1 VTIVHHTG
9 LCPADFDAALRFY
22 RDGIGLDVLVD
33 TVLKTDVKPL
43 LGIHTTK
50 IRTVFLGDA
59 GNRDAGILELVD
71 VGSAEVTSG
80 PPQTGLPSRG
90 LFLISLQVDIE
101 AVLERLGELGLGGVP
116 RRMTMP
122 NGDLLAASVVDP
134 DGVTVEL
141 LHAGRPVLGG

>member
-9 LCPADFDAALRFY
+9 LCPADFDVALRFY

-33 TVLKTDVKPL
+33 TVLETDVKPL
-43 LGIHTTK
+43 LGVHTTK
-50 IRTVFLGDA
+50 IRTVFLGQADKQD
-59 GNRDAGILELVD
+59 GGILELMD
-71 VGSAEVTSG
+71 IGSTEVTSG
-80 PPQTGLPSRG
+80 PPQSGLPSRG
-90 LFLISLQVDIE
+90 LCLISLQVDVE
-101 AVLERLGELGLGGVP
+101 AVLARLDELGLGGLP
-116 RRMTMP
+116 RRMTKP

>member
-9 LCPADFDAALRFY
+9 LCPADFETSLRFY

-43 LGIHTTK
+43 LGVHTTT
-50 IRTVFLGDA
+50 IRTVFLGEADK
-59 GNRDAGILELVD
+59 RDGGILELMD
-71 VGSAEVTSG
+71 LGSADITSG
-80 PPQTGLPSRG
+80 PPQSGLPARG
-90 LFLISLQVDIE
+90 LCLISVQVDVE
-101 AVLERLGELGLGGVP
+101 AVLARLDELGLGGTP

-134 DGVTVEL
+134 DGATVEL